1 MDFKTKLVINS
12 DLLEIRDEIE
22 NLLKEIKD
30 FISKEDLLQEV
41 KLILNELVLNSAI
54 HGNELDDEKKVEL
67 NIEID
72 KNSLKLKVADEGDG
86 FTYDKSNYDPL
97 KLMESGR
104 GLVIVDGLSD
114 EFSVNHNIVSV
125 TKCLQ

>member
-86 FTYDKSNYDPL
+86 YTYDKSNYDPL